1 MGCKPD
7 GTVVEESATMVGTE
21 IANMKSQNFEFL
33 RQKRSVLADLAGFA
47 ERYAHED
54 PASSLIKQRSFVEL
68 IVTAIYERYR
78 LQPPFSDNLND
89 LMTAE
94 SFRQS
99 VPEVVQNKLHTV
111 RKAGN
116 HAAHPRRPITSQLSL
131 ECLTQLFDIACWFYV
146 QVDGGD
152 RGATPKFVP
161 PPPEPE
167 GTAKTKDALE
177 KLRLA
182 EAKYESVLASLD
194 EETKKRLD
202 AERAATEHATGFAQ
216 LKDAGQKVA
225 TFLQF
230 NEETTR
236 RRLIDQAL
244 ISAGWNVGANGADT
258 EEVRQEVRLS
268 TMPTP
273 SGDGFADY
281 VLYGDDGKPLAVIE
295 AKKTAKE
302 ARVGGEQARMYATC
316 LEKETGVRPVI
327 FFTNGVDIFLWD
339 DVQGFPFRKVY
350 GFYSKDSLDYL
361 THQRANK
368 KVLATVEA
376 NLAIANRMYQLEA
389 VKRVCERFSTNFR
402 KALLVQ
408 ATGTGKTR
416 VAVSLCDVL
425 MRAGWAKRILFLC
438 DRREL
443 RKQAD
448 RVFKEFM
455 PGEPRVI
462 VDSST
467 SSDRDKRIYLAT
479 YPAMMKCFEEFD
491 VGFFDLVIADES
503 HRSIYKK
510 FRALFQ
516 YFDALE
522 VGLTATPVRFIERNT
537 YDLFGCE
544 DRDPTS
550 HYSFEDAV
558 NAKPPF
564 LVPFRVRAF
573 SSQFREKGLRYR
585 QMSEPQRAEL
595 EDQEPAA
602 QQVDYDSEDID
613 KHVFNRDTTRFI
625 WRALMDEGLREATGS
640 RVGKTIV
647 FARSH
652 LHAVHLEDVFSE
664 MYPQY
669 GSAFCRVIDHQEPK
683 ADQLIDDL
691 KNPDNE
697 LTIAI
702 SVDMLDT
709 GIDVPEV
716 VNLVFAKPVKSY
728 VKFWQMIGRGTR
740 LRKDLFG
747 PSRDKAE
754 FLIFDHWSNFWFF
767 DEKYKETQPSP
778 QKSLLQ
784 HLFETRIELAQAALD
799 KMAQDTFEAAAALLI
814 GDVRAVRDTNAI
826 DARDKWREL
835 ELLADG
841 DRVHHFAAA
850 TKADLLSIAAPL
862 QRLRSIRGD
871 EDAYRFDLLMTRLEL
886 ELVRGGPDAPKVQ
899 DLRARVED
907 AVELLAKNQNPVK
920 AKADSIKQ
928 VRSKAFWSS
937 VEVHHLEG
945 LRRELRGIMKYQQL
959 TPTTRVAPQVFDVT
973 DAEFSAET
981 YIPRLEGLD
990 LVEYKRRVESVLR
1003 DHFAE
1008 NPILQRV
1015 RAGKAVRDDE
1025 LEELARLVLQVDDKA
1040 NVKHLA
1046 GHDPGTRRSLLTV
1059 FRSLVGLDAAAV
1071 EQSFT
1076 DFVHQHPRLS
1086 SQQLR
1091 FLQVLQNYIAQNGG
1105 IELDRLYEPPFT
1117 TIHAESVDGIFTNPG
1132 DVDAL
1137 LAILTVFEP
1146 MRALPSERPPASQAS

>member
-1 MGCKPD
+1 MG
-7 GTVVEESATMVGTE
+7 GRE
-21 IANMKSQNFEFL
+21 IAYMKSQNFEFL
-33 RQKRSVLADLAGFA
+33 RPKHAVLADLAGFA

-54 PASSLIKQRSFVEL
+54 PASSLIKQRTFVEHA
-68 IVTAIYERYR
+68 VSAIYEAYR
-78 LQPPFSDNLND
+78 LRPPFSDNLND
-89 LMTAE
+89 LMNAE
-94 SFRQS
+94 PFRQS
-99 VPEVVQNKLHTV
+99 VPEVVQNKLHAV

-131 ECLTQLFDIACWFYV
+131 DCLYQLFDIARWFHV

-152 RGATPKFVP
+152 RLDAPKYSA

-167 GTAKTKDALE
+167 GAGKTKDALE

-182 EAKYESVLASLD
+182 EAKYESVLAALD
-194 EETKKRLD
+194 EETRKRLD
-202 AERAATEHATGFAQ
+202 AERAATEHATELEK
-216 LKDAGQKVA
+216 LKEEGQKVA
-225 TFLQF
+225 SFLQF

-236 RRLIDQAL
+236 RRLIDQSLLA
-244 ISAGWNVGANGADT
+244 AGWNVGAIGVNT
-258 EEVRQEVRLS
+258 EEVRQEVRLA
-268 TMPTP
+268 TMPTA
-273 SGDGFADY
+273 SGEGFADY

-295 AKKTAKE
+295 AKKTAKD
-302 ARVGGEQARMYATC
+302 ARVGAEQARMYAVC

-339 DVQGFPFRKVY
+339 DAQGYPYRKVY
-350 GFYSKDSLDYL
+350 GFYSKDSLEYL

-368 KVLATVEA
+368 KALTTVEP

-416 VAVSLCDVL
+416 VAISLCDVL
-425 MRAGWAKRILFLC
+425 MRAGWVKRILFLC

-462 VDSST
+462 VDSTT
-467 SSDRDKRIYLAT
+467 SNDREKRIYLAT
-479 YPAMMKCFEEFD
+479 YPAMMKCYEDFD
-491 VGFFDLVIADES
+491 VGFFDLIVADES

-510 FRALFQ
+510 FGTLFK

-550 HYSFEDAV
+550 HFSFEDAV
-558 NAKPPF
+558 GSNPPF
-564 LVPFRVRAF
+564 LVTFRVRAF
-573 SSQFREKGLRYR
+573 SSQFREKGLRYT
-585 QMSEPQRAEL
+585 QMSPDQREQL

-602 QQVDYDSEDID
+602 QLVDYDSEDID

-625 WRALMDEGLREATGS
+625 WRSLMEEGIREATGS
-640 RVGKTIV
+640 HVGKTIV
-647 FARSH
+647 FARNH
-652 LHAVHLEDVFSE
+652 VHAVHLADVFSE

-669 GSAFCRVIDHQEPK
+669 GSAFCRVIDNQEPK

-691 KNPDNE
+691 KNPESE
-697 LTIAI
+697 LAIAI

-740 LRKDLFG
+740 LCKNLFG
-747 PSRDKAE
+747 PGRDKAE

-784 HLFETRIELAQAALD
+784 HLFEARVELAQAALD
-799 KMAQDTFEAAAALLI
+799 KMEQETFEAAAALII
-814 GDVRAVRDTNAI
+814 GDVRAVRDTNSI

-835 ELLADG
+835 EMLADG

-850 TKADLLSIAAPL
+850 MQADLLSVAAPL
-862 QRLRSIRGD
+862 QHLRSIRGD
-871 EDAYRFDLLMTRLEL
+871 EDAYRFDLLMTRLEI
-886 ELVRGGPDAPKVQ
+886 ELVKGGPGAPKVQ

-920 AKADSIKQ
+920 ARADSIKQ
-928 VRSKAFWSS
+928 IRSKDFWAS
-937 VEVHHLEG
+937 VEAHHLEG
-945 LRRELRGIMKYQQL
+945 LRRDLRGIMKYQQ
-959 TPTTRVAPQVFDVT
+959 PTSNTRVAAQVFDVS
-973 DAEFSAET
+973 DAEFTAET

-1008 NPILQRV
+1008 NTVLQRI
-1015 RAGKAVRDDE
+1015 RAGKSVRQDE
-1025 LEELARLVLQVDDKA
+1025 LEELAKLVLQIDDKA

-1046 GHDPGTRRSLLTV
+1046 GHDPATRRSLLTV
-1059 FRSLVGLDAAAV
+1059 FRGLVGLDAAAV
-1071 EQSFT
+1071 EQAFT
-1076 DFVHQHPRLS
+1076 DFVHKHPRLS

-1105 IELDRLYEPPFT
+1105 IELERLYEPPFT
-1117 TIHAESVDGIFTNPG
+1117 TFHAESVDGIFTNPG
-1132 DVDAL
+1132 DVDEL
-1137 LAILTVFEP
+1137 LAILSVFEP
-1146 MRALPSERPPASQAS
+1146 RRATPSDRATASQAS

>member
-1 MGCKPD
+1 
-7 GTVVEESATMVGTE
+7 MVGTE
-21 IANMKSQNFEFL
+21 ISNMKSRNFEFL
-33 RQKRSVLADLAGFA
+33 RQKRAVLADLAGFA

-54 PASSLIKQRSFVEL
+54 PASSLIKQRSFVEHV
-68 IVTAIYERYR
+68 VTAIYERYR
-78 LQPPFSDNLND
+78 LRPPYSDNLND
-89 LMTAE
+89 LLNAE
-94 SFRQS
+94 PFRQS

-116 HAAHPRRPITSQLSL
+116 HAAHPRRPITSRLSL
-131 ECLTQLFDIACWFYV
+131 ECLTQLFDIARWFHV

-152 RGATPKFVP
+152 RGAAPQFVP

-167 GTAKTKDALE
+167 GAAKTKDAFE

-182 EAKYESVLASLD
+182 EAKYESVLAALE

-202 AERAATEHATGFAQ
+202 AERAAAEHATELTH
-216 LKDAGQKVA
+216 LKEEGQKVA
-225 TFLQF
+225 KFLQF

-236 RRLIDQAL
+236 RRLIDQGL
-244 ISAGWNVGANGADT
+244 IAAGWNVGANGTNT
-258 EEVRQEVRLS
+258 EQVKQEVRLS
-268 TMPTP
+268 TLRTA
-273 SGDGFADY
+273 SGNGRADY

-295 AKKTAKE
+295 AKRTAKDVKE
-302 ARVGGEQARMYATC
+302 GAEQARDYADA
-316 LEKETGVRPVI
+316 LERETGVRPVI
-327 FFTNGVDIFLWD
+327 FFTNGADTFIWD
-339 DVQGFPFRKVY
+339 DAQKYPWRKIY
-350 GFYSKDSLDYL
+350 GFYSKDSLEYL

-368 KVLATVEA
+368 KALALVEP

-425 MRAGWAKRILFLC
+425 MRAGWVKRILFLC

-448 RVFKEFM
+448 RVFKEFL

-467 SSDRDKRIYLAT
+467 ASDRDKRIYLAT
-479 YPAMMKCFEEFD
+479 YPAMMKYFEAFD
-491 VGFFDLVIADES
+491 VGFFDLIIADES

-510 FRALFQ
+510 FRTLFQ

-537 YDLFGCE
+537 YELFGCE

-550 HYSFEDAV
+550 HFSFDDAI
-558 NAKPPF
+558 NSKPPF
-564 LVPFRVRAF
+564 LVPFRVMAVSTKF
-573 SSQFREKGLRYR
+573 SRDGFRYTDMTPE
-585 QMSEPQRAEL
+585 QQIEL
-595 EDQEPAA
+595 EDQDPLAE
-602 QQVDYDSEDID
+602 QVDYDSEDLD
-613 KHVFNRDTTRFI
+613 KYFFNRDTTRSI
-625 WRALMDEGLREATGS
+625 WRSLMENGIREATGS
-640 RVGKTIV
+640 HVGKTIV
-647 FARSH
+647 FARSR
-652 LHAVHLEDVFSE
+652 LHAEHLADVFSE
-664 MYPQY
+664 IYPQY
-669 GSAFCRVIDHQEPK
+669 GSAFCRVIHHEELK
-683 ADQLIDDL
+683 AEQLIDDF
-691 KNPDNE
+691 KNPESE

-702 SVDMLDT
+702 SIDMLDT

-747 PSRDKAE
+747 PGRDKTE

-767 DEKYKETQPSP
+767 DEKYKESQPSP

-784 HLFETRIELAQAALD
+784 HLFEARVELAQAALD
-799 KMAQDTFEAAAALLI
+799 KMDQGTFEAAAAFIL
-814 GDVRAVRDTNAI
+814 GDIRAVRDTQAI

-835 ELLADG
+835 EMLADG
-841 DRVHHFAAA
+841 DRLHHFAAA
-850 TKADLLSIAAPL
+850 TKADLLSIVAPL
-862 QRLRSIRGD
+862 QRLRNIRGD
-871 EDAYRFDLLMTRLEL
+871 EDAYRFDLLMTRLQL
-886 ELVRGGPDAPKVQ
+886 ELVKGGSNAPKVQ
-899 DLRARVED
+899 DLRARVEE

-920 AKADSIKQ
+920 AKADSIRQ
-928 VRSKAFWSS
+928 VRSKDFWAT

-945 LRRELRGIMKYQQL
+945 LRRELRGIMKYQQVP
-959 TPTTRVAPQVFDVT
+959 PTTRVAPQVFDVT
-973 DAEFSAET
+973 DTDFSAET

-990 LVEYKRRVESVLR
+990 LIEYKRRVESVLR

-1008 NPILQRV
+1008 NPILQRI
-1015 RAGKAVRDDE
+1015 RAGKSVREAE

-1046 GHDPGTRRSLLTV
+1046 GHDPETRRSLLTV

-1071 EQSFT
+1071 EQAFM
-1076 DFVHQHPRLS
+1076 DFVHQHPRLT

-1105 IELDRLYEPPFT
+1105 IEIERLYEPPFT
-1117 TIHAESVDGIFTNPG
+1117 TIHAESMDGIFQNPG
-1132 DVDAL
+1132 DVDEL
-1137 LAILTVFEP
+1137 LAILSVFELK
-1146 MRALPSERPPASQAS
+1146 RATPS